1 MAETKRLIFKVDGLE
16 KAYSSNTVLK
26 IRKLEIHPGTVYGLV
41 GPVGSGKTT
50 LLNLFAGCDIP
61 TYGTV
66 HFDNEP
72 FKVNWRGK
80 ILPNSEI
87 FFTGDPNLLKPSS
100 IVSRIIGN
108 FHGKKSNVIQKRY
121 FDSGHYKSMW
131 DRTVRDLSPGEKRWL
146 GLVLAIESDPRVL
159 LIDDYG
165 VYLNQSMEQK
175 FRSQLKRMN
184 RNLGTT
190 MILAAPSD
198 NFLRKFA
205 SVIIHLDNGHVAK
218 IRSGVPRRSP
228 KHHQKRK
235 RK

>member
-1 MAETKRLIFKVDGLE
+1 
-16 KAYSSNTVLK
+16 
-26 IRKLEIHPGTVYGLV
+26 
-41 GPVGSGKTT
+41 
-50 LLNLFAGCDIP
+50 
-61 TYGTV
+61 
-66 HFDNEP
+66 
-72 FKVNWRGK
+72 
-80 ILPNSEI
+80 
-87 FFTGDPNLLKPSS
+87 
-100 IVSRIIGN
+100 
-108 FHGKKSNVIQKRY
+108 
-121 FDSGHYKSMW
+121 MW

-198 NFLRKFA
+198 NFLGKFA

-228 KHHQKRK
+228 KHHQERK